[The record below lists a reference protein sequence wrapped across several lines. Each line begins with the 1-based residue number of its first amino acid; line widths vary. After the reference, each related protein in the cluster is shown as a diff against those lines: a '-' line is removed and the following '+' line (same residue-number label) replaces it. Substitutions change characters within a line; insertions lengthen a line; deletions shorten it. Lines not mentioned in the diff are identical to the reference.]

1 MPQVAIVLGSD
12 SDAPVIDRAVQ
23 LLDRFGIG
31 YEVTVSSAHRSPVR
45 TARYASRAAGRGVKV
60 IIACAGSA
68 AHLAGVI
75 ASHTLLPVIGVPVAS
90 SPLAGVDALY
100 STVQMPAGVPVAT
113 MAIGP
118 AGAANAAILAT
129 EILALDNERLVT
141 ELQTYRKELEK
152 KVARAARNI
161 DSTVRKQQQ

>member
-1 MPQVAIVLGSD
+1 MPPQVVIVLGSD
-12 SDAPVIDRAVQ
+12 SDAPVIERAVD
-23 LLDRFGIG
+23 LLDRFGI
-31 YEVTVSSAHRSPVR
+31 EFDVTVSSAHRSPAR
-45 TARYASRAAGRGVKV
+45 TTRFAARAAGRGVKV

-75 ASHTLLPVIGVPVAS
+75 AAHTVLPVIGVPVAS

-118 AGAANAAILAT
+118 SGAANAAILAT
-129 EILALDNERLVT
+129 EILAIDDERLRA
-141 ELQTYRKELEK
+141 ELEAYRKELDK
-152 KVARAARNI
+152 KIAVAARKI
-161 DSTVRKQQQ
+161 SRSVGQ